1 MTPEKFL
8 QNLLD
13 SQNLKTEQELTLKAH
28 KKEVTDYLISEFQ
41 DKNPTIKYAGSYEKG
56 TMIQDCYDLDIVC
69 YFPDTDNRTLK
80 EIRDDVS
87 SHLNKK
93 YIMEDKASAERIL
106 NLKGTTA
113 PQSYHIDV
121 VPGRFIS
128 GSSDVFLHLAEGEKE
143 RLQTNLKTHISH
155 IKDSGCVPIIRLV
168 KIWAYRNNVK
178 VKTFVL
184 ELFVVEVLSGSQ
196 SKSDIK
202 TSFLKVLEEMKNRFE
217 TIQLVDPANTGNVVS
232 RLMSTVDKIFVAQSA
247 NKAFEALKSE
257 NDLAVWKSVFN
268 EMMSSGSP
276 TTSGLINPVSPRT
289 TPNTG
294 FVPHSPHSNYV
305 EEKR

>member
-41 DKNPTIKYAGSYEKG
+41 DKNPIIKYAGSYEKG

-184 ELFVVEVLSGSQ
+184 ELFVVEVLSGSR

-232 RLMSTVDKIFVAQSA
+232 RLMSTVDKTFVAQSA

-276 TTSGLINPVSPRT
+276 TTSGLINPVPPRT